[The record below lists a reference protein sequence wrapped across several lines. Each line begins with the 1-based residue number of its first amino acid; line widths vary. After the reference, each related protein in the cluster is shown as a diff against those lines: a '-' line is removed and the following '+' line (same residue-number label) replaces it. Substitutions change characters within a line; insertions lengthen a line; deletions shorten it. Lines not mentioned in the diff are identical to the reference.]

1 VVEDFITENLAH
13 YRECYVL
20 TRKNSRIYKIA
31 SKKPGTRIFL
41 LSPTA
46 SKIEKVSEREV
57 IMPVTDPTAVIGFL
71 KNLTKEEKHTAIVF
85 DNLSDFMLLLDAK
98 TTYKFTRHL
107 IDIISDSKLPSLFLI
122 NWKTHDS
129 SELASFEALFEVIY
143 K

>member
-1 VVEDFITENLAH
+1 
-13 YRECYVL
+13 
-20 TRKNSRIYKIA
+20 
-31 SKKPGTRIFL
+31 
-41 LSPTA
+41 
-46 SKIEKVSEREV
+46 
-57 IMPVTDPTAVIGFL
+57 
-71 KNLTKEEKHTAIVF
+71 
-85 DNLSDFMLLLDAK
+85 LLDAK